1 VKLFGRVDITG
12 KEQRIGFFFFWRTD
26 RFHVTR
32 NLRAAR
38 LK

>member
-1 VKLFGRVDITG
+1 VKLFGRVEITG
-12 KEQRIGFFFFWRTD
+12 TGQRIRFFFWRTD

-32 NLRAAR
+32 NLKTAG